1 MRKNKLIKKAEEM
14 ATKLTVTCPFC
25 GSKVKR
31 PYDTTN
37 GFCNCGAKYY
47 AMDKLW
53 LNRKTGETVY
63 ETSGKRTGQT
73 C

>member
-1 MRKNKLIKKAEEM
+1 MRKNKLIKRAKAKV
-14 ATKLTVTCPFC
+14 TLLTVKCPFC
-25 GSKVKR
+25 GNKIKKL
-31 PYDTTN
+31 YATTN
-37 GFCNCGAKYY
+37 AFCNCGAKYY

-63 ETSGKRTGQT
+63 ETSGKRIGQT